1 MEVLE
6 GAVVQVEGRCVS
18 SVTVHRVECVEIE
31 QNLMSLRVMKVL
43 FVFSVSVVSFDCDPY
58 IVEELQDVI
67 VRIFR
72 TFKKFCVMRLPLASP
87 HAQNI
92 VCQLFSARFIHF

>member
-31 QNLMSLRVMKVL
+31 QNLVSLPIML
-43 FVFSVSVVSFDCDPY
+43 DALGID
-58 IVEELQDVI
+58 IVASL
-67 VRIFR
+67 IF
-72 TFKKFCVMRLPLASP
+72 K
-87 HAQNI
+87 N
-92 VCQLFSARFIHF
+92 